1 MRILISLYIYL
12 HYYDCKSMKKYRCIR
27 YQKATKNYQNDKLY
41 SFIHT
46 ILIVLLEF
54 SACFALYQINNLVIK
69 MVVLYEILVVNK

>member
-12 HYYDCKSMKKYRCIR
+12 HYSDCKSMKKYRCIR
-27 YQKATKNYQNDKLY
+27 YQKIAKNYQNDKSF
-41 SFIHT
+41 SFIHP

-54 SACFALYQINNLVIK
+54 SACLALYQINNQVIK